1 MRHPSSPTW
10 LSCPSMCLLSPSFSS
25 ASSSSRTPGENSPI
39 STNSFTWVR
48 PTCPRLG
55 LKRRPTEMA
64 RGYEPEEFI
73 GPREVSEERES
84 KAQQTSC
91 NEESRDQV
99 REEPAQGAGSHTDPG
114 AICSPELRQV
124 YEIRGRTYRLR
135 TSEITTMVEVGKF
148 RTIAQEDLTEFAY
161 GSDKGRMRPDV
172 ENLIRQGLVQMK
184 SIPHEEKGS
193 RQLLTLTKSGH
204 RFLTENRIAARNQAL
219 YFGFAKPREAHHDAD
234 LYRLYHELAKLG
246 PDRAS
251 AESKR
256 TVAERQGLQV
266 VRGKIPLP
274 DVRIEY
280 DTPDGERARVNIELA
295 TSHYRGR
302 HLAEKVRAGFSIY
315 AHSSDLSNLRRVLDQ
330 RELTAEILSL

>member
-1 MRHPSSPTW
+1 
-10 LSCPSMCLLSPSFSS
+10 
-25 ASSSSRTPGENSPI
+25 
-39 STNSFTWVR
+39 
-48 PTCPRLG
+48 
-55 LKRRPTEMA
+55 MA

-73 GPREVSEERES
+73 GPREVSEAPER
-84 KAQQTSC
+84 KAQQPPRID
-91 NEESRDQV
+91 EPRDQV
-99 REEPAQGAGSHTDPG
+99 REEREQGACSQPNSG
-114 AICSPELRQV
+114 ATRSPELRKV

-135 TSEITTMVEVGKF
+135 TSEIATMVELGKF
-148 RTIAQEDLTEFAY
+148 RAIAQEDLTEFAY
-161 GSDKGRMRPDV
+161 GSDKGRIGPDA

-193 RQLLTLTKSGH
+193 RQLLTLTKAGH
-204 RFLTENRIAARNQAL
+204 RFLTENSIAGKDQAL
-219 YFGFAKPREAHHDAD
+219 YHGFTKPREAHHDAD
-234 LYRLYHELAKLG
+234 LYRLYQKAADKIERGGGRNLRVVLDYELKKRVYHDLAKLG

-256 TVAERQGLQV
+256 TVAEQHGLQV

-280 DTPDGERARVNIELA
+280 DTPDGERARVDIELA

-315 AHSSDLSNLRRVLDQ
+315 AHAGDVSNLRRVLDQ